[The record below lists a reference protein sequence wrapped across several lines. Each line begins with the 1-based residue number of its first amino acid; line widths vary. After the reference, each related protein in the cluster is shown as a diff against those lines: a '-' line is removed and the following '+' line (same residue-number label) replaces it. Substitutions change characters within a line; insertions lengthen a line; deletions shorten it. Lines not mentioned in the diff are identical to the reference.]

1 MGCNGVDHPLRNS
14 EGEGVTSSKH
24 LGKGLKQT
32 DSVDELVTEKHW
44 SSEEPSEASSPQE
57 NEKQETISE
66 SGKRPLSAGNVPSKT
81 LLPQRGL
88 DHCITAPASTSRNS
102 LADDHYDFTYY
113 RSMTEKRTPRHELK
127 LDRLSEHEKKKL
139 LVELVK
145 IQNDGTVEVDI
156 AKSAPVASEL
166 LELHPVEG
174 SSFHVDDLASEVKK
188 PIPKLKICILV
199 VGTRGDVQ
207 PFLAMAKRLQEFG
220 HRVRLATH
228 ANFSS
233 FVKSAGVEF
242 YPLGGDPRVL
252 AEYMARNKGLIPSG
266 PGDIS
271 MQKKQLKAIIESL
284 LPACTEPDLETSA
297 SFRAQAVIAN
307 PPAYGHVHVAE
318 SLGVPIH
325 IFFTMP
331 WTPTYEFPHPFAR
344 VPQTA
349 GYWISY
355 IIVDL
360 LIWWTLRGYIN
371 DYRKKKLKI
380 PPIAYFSMYYGSIS
394 HLPTGYM
401 WSQHL
406 VPKPSGKDVSFIFSL
421 FTSQQVYNG

>member
-1 MGCNGVDHPLRNS
+1 MWEMLSTCVSYQLGWITLIFHWMLYYCLYAWFLFDLHGTKYSLVPLS
-14 EGEGVTSSKH
+14 ISFWCLMLQED
-24 LGKGLKQT
+24 KQT
-32 DSVDELVTEKHW
+32 LLSEYFTEH
-44 SSEEPSEASSPQE
+44 Q
-57 NEKQETISE
+57 
-66 SGKRPLSAGNVPSKT
+66 
-81 LLPQRGL
+81 
-88 DHCITAPASTSRNS
+88 
-102 LADDHYDFTYY
+102 
-113 RSMTEKRTPRHELK
+113 LK
-127 LDRLSEHEKKKL
+127 LMGLHCPFHFWQITTDASFLCDIYFLVYCHYWSFHESVCWGNWNAHFYFAIHLLITILSFVCFQKKL

-307 PPAYGHVHVAE
+307 PPAYG
-318 SLGVPIH
+318 
-325 IFFTMP
+325 
-331 WTPTYEFPHPFAR
+331 
-344 VPQTA
+344 
-349 GYWISY
+349 
-355 IIVDL
+355 
-360 LIWWTLRGYIN
+360 
-371 DYRKKKLKI
+371 
-380 PPIAYFSMYYGSIS
+380 
-394 HLPTGYM
+394 
-401 WSQHL
+401 
-406 VPKPSGKDVSFIFSL
+406 
-421 FTSQQVYNG
+421 